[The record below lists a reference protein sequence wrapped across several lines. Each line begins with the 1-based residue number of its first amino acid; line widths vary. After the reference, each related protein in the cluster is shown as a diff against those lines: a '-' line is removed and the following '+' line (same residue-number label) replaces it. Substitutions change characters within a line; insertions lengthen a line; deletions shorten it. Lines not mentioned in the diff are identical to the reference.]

1 MAAMSPL
8 LAHDVVAGAASSSN
22 DVVVFAHGILGSRG
36 NWRGFARRLVDAS
49 PESTA
54 LVVDLRNHGE
64 SHGFSEPHT
73 VEAAAKDIAAL
84 CQHLGKR
91 PRVVVGHSWGGKA
104 ALQLALT
111 DKSVDV
117 VVAVDCPPGGRRFS
131 GGERSSPEEID
142 RVLAAVTSVPMPVAS
157 RRDLVALL
165 KDRGLSD
172 PIAQWMTTNLDA
184 EMRWKFNLAA
194 IPSMLAS
201 FGKLD
206 LWPAL
211 WAKREG
217 LGVHLVRGGRSDRW
231 SSEELAR
238 ADEALAGHVVVNHII
253 EHAGHWVH
261 TDDPQRLLAVV
272 LSSMPS
278 SP

>member
-1 MAAMSPL
+1 MSPL
-8 LAHDVVAGAASSSN
+8 LAHDVVAGAASSSS

-36 NWRGFARRLVDAS
+36 NWRGFARRLVDTS
-49 PESTA
+49 PESKA

-64 SHGFSEPHT
+64 SHGFAEPHT

-84 CQHLGKR
+84 CQHLGVR
-91 PRVVVGHSWGGKA
+91 PRVVVHSWGGKA

-111 DKSVDV
+111 DKSVEV
-117 VVAVDCPPGGRRFS
+117 VVAVDCPPGRRF
-131 GGERSSPEEID
+131 GGGGTEEID
-142 RVLAAVTSVPMPVAS
+142 RVLAAVTSVPMPVGS

-165 KDRGLSD
+165 KERGLSD
-172 PIAQWMTTNLDA
+172 PIAQWMTTNLDT
-184 EMRWKFNLAA
+184 EMRWKFNLAT

-211 WAKREG
+211 WAKRDG
-217 LGVHLVRGGRSDRW
+217 LSVHLVRGGRSDRW
-231 SSEELAR
+231 SAEELAR
-238 ADEALAGHVVVNHII
+238 ADEALADRVVVNHII

-272 LSSMPS
+272 LSSLPQ